1 MKVLVTGGT
10 GFIGSHTVVELIQAG
25 HEAVL
30 LDDLSNS
37 REEIQNFIGEITG
50 VTPQLY
56 IGDIL
61 DFALLDRVFSE
72 NSFDAVIHFAAK
84 KSVPESAAEPLMYYE
99 NNVSGSISLCQA
111 MKRHGCKKIVFSS
124 SATVYGIT
132 SEEPIAED
140 TPLSPYNVYGNTKYV
155 MEMMMQDLYA
165 SDSEWSV
172 TLLRYF
178 NPIGAHDSGLIGEGP
193 TGIPSNLMPYIT
205 QVAAGI
211 RSHLNITGTDYDTPD
226 GTGVRDY
233 IHVVDLAKGHVK
245 ALDKSAPGCDIYNL
259 GTGTGFSV
267 MQIVKGFEKAT
278 GIEIPY
284 VEAPRRA
291 GDLACYFADP
301 SKAKRVLEWQTERSI
316 EDMCRTSW
324 NFAKQYYKK

>member
-10 GFIGSHTVVELIQAG
+10 GYIGSHTAVALIEAG
-25 HEAVL
+25 HETIL

-37 REEIQNFIGEITG
+37 REEVRDFIGQITG

-56 IGDIL
+56 VGDVL
-61 DFALLDRVFSE
+61 DAGLLDKVFTE
-72 NSFDAVIHFAAK
+72 HTFDAVIHFAAK
-84 KSVPESAAEPLMYYE
+84 KSVPESAAEPLKYYE
-99 NNVSGSISLCQA
+99 NNVSGTISLCQA
-111 MKRHGCKKIVFSS
+111 MKRHGCKKMVFSS

-140 TPLSPYNVYGNTKYV
+140 APLSPYNVYGNTKYV
-155 MEMMMQDLYA
+155 MEMMLQDLCA
-165 SDSEWSV
+165 SDGDWSV

-178 NPIGAHDSGLIGEGP
+178 NPIGAHDSGLIGEVP
-193 TGIPSNLMPYIT
+193 TGVPGNLMPYIT

-211 RSHLNITGTDYDTPD
+211 RPHLNVTGTDYNTPD

-245 ALDKSAPGCDIYNL
+245 ALDKATPGCAIYNL
-259 GTGTGFSV
+259 GTGAGFSV
-267 MQIVKGFEKAT
+267 MQIIKGFEAAT
-278 GIEIPY
+278 GIGVPY
-284 VEAPRRA
+284 VECPRRA
-291 GDLACYFADP
+291 GDLASYFADP
-301 SKAKRVLEWQTERSI
+301 SKAKRELGWEAERSI

-324 NFAKQYYKK
+324 AFAEKYYRK